1 MNLTEVDYSQ
11 ARKRRP
17 KRGEGRGGPSAR
29 RGSNPSLFGN
39 FHPFSR
45 PFHSQFPSS
54 PSASNAAR
62 IRALQEAQSC
72 TKISPSSQS
81 SNGSKKTVDW
91 KKNSESEL
99 EGRDRVTEQ
108 MRERERGDCQRRSRS
123 SSSRRAAA
131 TQCIERASEGV
142 RWHIVFFFA
151 EERERRRIVAKKGV
165 E

>member
-17 KRGEGRGGPSAR
+17 KRGEGRGGQSAR

-108 MRERERGDCQRRSRS
+108 MRERERERERRLTTPQPQQPPPPN
-123 SSSRRAAA
+123 ALG
-131 TQCIERASEGV
+131 ERASE
-142 RWHIVFFFA
+142 
-151 EERERRRIVAKKGV
+151 
-165 E
+165 